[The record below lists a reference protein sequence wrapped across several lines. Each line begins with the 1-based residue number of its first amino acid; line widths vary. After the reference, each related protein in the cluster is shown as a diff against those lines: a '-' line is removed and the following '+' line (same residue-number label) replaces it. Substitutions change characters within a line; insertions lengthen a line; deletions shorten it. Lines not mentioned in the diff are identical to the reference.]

1 MVPSGPFW
9 FGTINRLTALMVVL
23 CCITRVTGERRRV
36 STERAKCLEL
46 ADNSTEHGTRLGLM
60 EMAQAWL
67 RLSEQ
72 AEKNSRSVYETPPRS
87 DCTAMQ

>member
-1 MVPSGPFW
+1 MLYHEGSP
-9 FGTINRLTALMVVL
+9 
-23 CCITRVTGERRRV
+23 V
-36 STERAKCLEL
+36 SADEYRQNAAKCLEL

-72 AEKNSRSVYETPPRS
+72 AEKNSRSEYETPARS